1 MYNALKNKFLEKD
14 SANKNVLAI
23 SRSSSFGRLLGLRA
37 AIYTEAD
44 YPEYNM
50 LSLKFPDNSFDF
62 CVSDQV
68 LEHVEGNPYAA
79 FHETARV
86 GWIGKPRG
94 LGSGNRRFSLRPI
107 ARGQSAPFISIRH
120 EERTGLADRRVGK
133 CPETGV
139 GTHFRAALSCSR

>member
-86 GWIGKPRG
+86 IRPGGWICHTTCFINPIHAVPKDFWRFTPDALR
-94 LGSGNRRFSLRPI
+94 LLAESSGCTEI
-107 ARGQSAPFISIRH
+107 
-120 EERTGLADRRVGK
+120 EVG
-133 CPETGV
+133 G
-139 GTHFRAALSCSR
+139 